1 LSRFNTYRA
10 PEHRRRQ
17 EFFRQPLE
25 VVVAFGNAH
34 RVLHQIVAVAGI
46 GDEINVRGRGGQAKS

>member
-1 LSRFNTYRA
+1 LCRFNTYRA

-46 GDEINVRGRGGQAKS
+46 